1 MSPGIMLVVLFQRDC
16 RRTGLL
22 PHTLSPQA
30 LHEHWCTWL
39 LDRCT
44 CPFFRALMDQAH
56 EAAEA
61 AMLRARTL
69 TALPVPRAGGRWR
82 IVTVRPREPLQIGDE
97 NN

>member
-1 MSPGIMLVVLFQRDC
+1 MSPGIMLVLMFQRDSK
-16 RRTGLL
+16 RAGVRL
-22 PHTLSPQA
+22 HTLTHDQMHA
-30 LHEHWCTWL
+30 RWCSWL
-39 LDRCT
+39 LDRAT

-69 TALPVPRAGGRWR
+69 TALPVPVAGGRWR
-82 IVTVRPREPLQIGDE
+82 VVTVRPREPLQIGDE